1 MEYAY
6 QRGEEGSFL
15 LIKEAQR
22 QTEGFDAKMLEK
34 AKLNKFLKRTVIE
47 YDDGFQ
53 IRYEISGMQ
62 SVEKF
67 YEERAIGSRELFQ
80 LLWEVERARK
90 ECCRFLLSERYFFFR
105 PAFAYLNFKNDG
117 CRFVYLPEEETDFSE
132 EMMEMAEFILEKL
145 DHQDEA
151 AVEIAYELYERA
163 GEENFVLRQ
172 FLEEAERRDRRK
184 GEEKEEEIEWEQ
196 GLEETGREKEKI
208 EASVT
213 ELQRMQFPD
222 PEEYEEEREKEGLLS
237 ALFQRFSRRKKKE
250 KGEEEEVESYCGE
263 ELMEAFAAEDTVW
276 LEAVEETA
284 KEKED
289 KEEEGVRGELL
300 PLGEGGERVLLNKNF
315 IVIGKAEGYADAVVR
330 DETVSRIHAEIL
342 REKDGYYIEDCNSKN
357 GTCLDGVLLQPNE
370 RRKLEKG
377 MKIGFGQSLFLFR

>member
-163 GEENFVLRQ
+163 GEENFVLRH

-184 GEEKEEEIEWEQ
+184 GKEKEGETEQ
-196 GLEETGREKEKI
+196 ENDWAEAYREKEKI

-250 KGEEEEVESYCGE
+250 KGEEEEAESCCGE

-300 PLGEGGERVLLNKNF
+300 PLGEGGERILLNKNF